1 MIFTGSYS
9 TITKEDMDRFFAH
22 MDKLEA
28 KLRAEIA
35 EMEAQKAKR
44 VPRKKASPKKKR
56 STAIK

>member
-9 TITKEDMDRFFAH
+9 TITKEDKKLFFAH

-44 VPRKKASPKKKR
+44 TPRKTASRKKTGKA
-56 STAIK
+56 AIK